1 MDVAGIEAGT
11 DFRKAIE
18 ESVATCGVLLV
29 VVGPTWVTSQNE
41 SGTRRLDDPADF
53 VREEVAAALRRE
65 IPVIPV
71 LVRGAQMPRADQ
83 LPDPLKNLAFRNCVE
98 LTHARWRSDVQ
109 LLMEPLRRLVG
120 GSGEVKART
129 GGAQAAAAGL
139 ERERPRESATPAPRE
154 EIRGTQFTA
163 ATLQRVSRELALD
176 IGPISE
182 LVVRRAASHC
192 VSIEDL
198 YVKVAEE
205 IESPAQRE
213 KFLLNMGSARL
224 PVAVPAPTRPQ
235 ESAVSTPA
243 DPPAGRTDSSSTEAA
258 STARTPAPSNHL
270 LRIAAVAG
278 FVLLVLAVVVARRV
292 LSTPPSASPITATTA
307 SQSPENSRVAPV
319 QVSTP
324 PVHDTGQHPIR
335 DPGLSPLQ
343 TPVQKPLES
352 SELSTTNPIPS
363 SGAPHR
369 VRVSAEISQALLTRK
384 VVPIYPSL
392 ARQAHVQGE
401 VVVDADISKDGA
413 VETLRTLSGHPLLV
427 PAAIDAVKQWH
438 YKPYLLNGE
447 PIPVETQITVDFTL
461 TGG

>member
-1 MDVAGIEAGT
+1 MDVAGIEAGR

-29 VVGPTWVTSQNE
+29 VIGPTWVTSQNE
-41 SGTRRLDDPADF
+41 AGTRRLDDPEDF

-83 LPDPLKNLAFRNCVE
+83 LPDGLKNLAFRNCVE

-129 GGAQAAAAGL
+129 PGAPVTIGGS
-139 ERERPRESATPAPRE
+139 ERERAEESAASAKRE
-154 EIRGTQFTA
+154 EIRGAQFDA

-176 IGPISE
+176 IGPIAE
-182 LVVRRAASHC
+182 LVVRRTASHC
-192 VSIEDL
+192 VSLADL
-198 YVKVAEE
+198 YSKVAEE

-213 KFLLNMGSARL
+213 RFLLKMGSTRSSETL
-224 PVAVPAPTRPQ
+224 PAPPLPQ
-235 ESAVSTPA
+235 ETAVAMPA
-243 DPPAGRTDSSSTEAA
+243 NVVDRSVDSSSLA
-258 STARTPAPSNHL
+258 SASRARAPSGSKNH
-270 LRIAAVAG
+270 LRIAAAAG
-278 FVLLVLAVVVARRV
+278 FVFLIPAFIVGRRMLATPG
-292 LSTPPSASPITATTA
+292 LPSTTTTA
-307 SQSPENSRVAPV
+307 PQAAGKSEIPPV
-319 QVSTP
+319 QVRTP
-324 PVHDTGQHPIR
+324 PVHDPGQSPIQE
-335 DPGLSPLQ
+335 PGSS
-343 TPVQKPLES
+343 PVQAPAKASES
-352 SELSTTNPIPS
+352 AGSPTTS
-363 SGAPHR
+363 AVQTAGTSHR
-369 VRVSAEISQALLTRK
+369 MRVSTEISQALLTRK
-384 VVPIYPSL
+384 VVPVYPPL

-447 PIPVETQITVDFTL
+447 PIPVETQITVNFTL